1 MQPLIGH
8 AGIVRELRAL
18 ATSSEPPHAL
28 LFAGPDGTGRT
39 ALAIQYA
46 MMLNC
51 ERNRATEP
59 PTAGAALFDMEAV
72 PEIQHSALS
81 TQHSLPCGECRA
93 CRLIAEG
100 THPDVI
106 TVSPGDTLCRPRPN
120 ESSHDKHP
128 SSRDIRICQV
138 RGMIDLAARYP
149 FEAKYRMVII
159 DPAERLAREAAHTIL
174 KTLEEPPGHTVFA
187 LISAAPEAIIETIIS
202 RCRRITV
209 RTVPRAE
216 IEAGLIARGIELSLA
231 ARSAEA
237 ARGKPGVAIGF
248 AAKPDLMGDRE
259 RLLQVCA
266 IVAAGRTAERF
277 RHANELAEQWRRDRA
292 TVLNTL
298 DIWESFWEARLRDSA
313 GGEPRDTR
321 RAVRAIEA
329 VMHCRADL
337 LAQVQTRPAL
347 ELMLLS
353 FPRVTLPIT
362 VEEPTAAHA

>member
-8 AGIVRELRAL
+8 QLILRELRAL
-18 ATSSEPPHAL
+18 ATGAEPPHAL
-28 LFAGPDGTGRT
+28 LFAGPEATGRT

-51 ERNRATEP
+51 EKNRATEP
-59 PTAGAALFDMEAV
+59 PAAGASLFDMGAASL
-72 PEIQHSALS
+72 IQDSVLG
-81 TQHSLPCGECRA
+81 TRDSLPCGECRP

-120 ESSHDKHP
+120 ESSHEKHP
-128 SSRDIRICQV
+128 TSRDIRICQV

-159 DPAERLAREAAHTIL
+159 DPAERLAREASHTIL

-187 LISAAPEAIIETIIS
+187 LVTAAPEAIIETIIS
-202 RCRRITV
+202 RCRRISV

-216 IEAGLIARGIELSLA
+216 IEADLIARGIEPALA
-231 ARSAEA
+231 ARAADA
-237 ARGKPGVAIGF
+237 ARGKPGMAIAF

-259 RLLQVCA
+259 RLLEVCA
-266 IVAAGRTAERF
+266 AVAAGRNAERF
-277 RHANELAEQWRRDRA
+277 RHANDLAEQWRRDRA
-292 TVLNTL
+292 TVFNAL

-313 GGEPRDTR
+313 SGPRQAHDALG
-321 RAVRAIEA
+321 AVEA
-329 VMHCRADL
+329 VIRCRSDL

-353 FPRVTLPIT
+353 FPRAAA
-362 VEEPTAAHA
+362 VEVGEPVPARG